1 MWVRIASGTEGT
13 LVEWKRRIDHRIV
26 KLESS
31 IACSLFDTR
40 CAGEIPASV
49 RTLPEQGSQAEN
61 CSKQSGFLAAW
72 GFLGGLCAGFFFV
85 FFFNNQG
92 V

>member
-13 LVEWKRRIDHRIV
+13 SVEWKRRIDHSID

-61 CSKQSGFLAAW
+61 CSKQSVFLAAW
-72 GFLGGLCAGFFFV
+72 GFWGVLFVLFCFF
-85 FFFNNQG
+85 
-92 V
+92 